1 MKEVKLKIKGFLF
14 GICLVMF
21 GYCLVTAVR
30 DIYPC
35 IREQRVNRQ
44 LARQAESARQKAR
57 FLMAEAESAQNP
69 DKDTKQ
75 NLPKEPL
82 PQYAE
87 LYRQNPDLAGWLR
100 IDGTGIDYPVMYTP
114 GEPEYYLH
122 RDYYGRSAYSGCL
135 FIGEGYQTQGSNT
148 VIYGHH
154 MKDGSMFAGLLSYES
169 QEFAD
174 NHPDIFFD
182 TVFEE
187 GVYQVVAAFYCD
199 LDASGEDKFDYYKY
213 LDLGDEQV
221 FNDYISQV
229 EARNVIDTNIRFQ
242 YGDRII
248 TLSTCS
254 YHVTNGRFI
263 VAAKKV
269 E

>member
-1 MKEVKLKIKGFLF
+1 MREVKQIFKRILF
-14 GICLVMF
+14 GICLVMSVL
-21 GYCLVTAVR
+21 CIVTAVR

-44 LARQAESARQKAR
+44 LARQVERERQKAR
-57 FLMAEAESAQNP
+57 FLMVEAESVENP
-69 DKDTKQ
+69 DKDTWQ
-75 NLPKEPL
+75 TLPKEPL

-100 IDGTGIDYPVMYTP
+100 IDGTVIDYPVMYTP
-114 GEPEYYLH
+114 REPEYYLH
-122 RDYYGRSAYSGCL
+122 RDYYGRAAYSGCL
-135 FIGEGYQTQGSNT
+135 FIGEGYQAQGGNT
-148 VIYGHH
+148 VIHGHH

-174 NHPDIFFD
+174 NHRAIFFD

-187 GVYQVVAAFYCD
+187 GVYQVAAAFYCD

-213 LDLGDEQV
+213 LDLWDEQV
-221 FNDYISQV
+221 FDDYISQV
-229 EARNVIDTNIRFQ
+229 EARNVIDTGIRFQ

-254 YHVTNGRFI
+254 YHATNGRFV

>member
-1 MKEVKLKIKGFLF
+1 MKEAKIKIKGILF
-14 GICLVMF
+14 GICLVISGF
-21 GYCLVTAVR
+21 CLVAAVR

-44 LARQAESARQKAR
+44 LARQAESGRQKAR
-57 FLMAEAESAQNP
+57 LLMEEADVARNQ
-69 DKDTKQ
+69 
-75 NLPKEPL
+75 EPL

-100 IDGTGIDYPVMYTP
+100 IDGTKIDYPVMYTP
-114 GEPEYYLH
+114 RDPEYYLH

-135 FIGEGYQTQGSNT
+135 FIGEGYETQGGNT

-154 MKDGSMFAGLLSYES
+154 MKDGSMFADLLSYES

-187 GVYQVVAAFYCD
+187 GVYQVAAAFYCD
-199 LDASGEDKFDYYKY
+199 LDGSGEEKFDYYKY
-213 LDLGDEQV
+213 LDLRDKQV
-221 FNDYISQV
+221 FDDYISQV
-229 EARNVIDTNIRFQ
+229 EARNVIDTGIRFQ

-254 YHVTNGRFI
+254 YHVTNGRFV
-263 VAAKKV
+263 VAAKKA